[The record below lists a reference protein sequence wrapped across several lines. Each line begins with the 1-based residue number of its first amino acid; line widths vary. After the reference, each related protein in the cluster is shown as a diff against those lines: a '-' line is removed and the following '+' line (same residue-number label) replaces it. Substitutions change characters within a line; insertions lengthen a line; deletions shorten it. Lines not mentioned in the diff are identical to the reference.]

1 MAGPLVKRGAETLVK
16 PVTKAATKPLVK
28 RGAETLTELAREIVR
43 CADAK
48 NITIGA
54 AESCT
59 GGMVAAALTS
69 VPGSSEVFK
78 GAVVSYVNEVK
89 VALLDVKGET
99 LLKEGAVSE
108 KVALE
113 MARGARKALFVDYA
127 VSITG
132 VAGPGGGSARK
143 PVGTVWIAVVGNRE
157 ERAML
162 HRFVGTREQ
171 IRLAS
176 AETALQKLLLFI
188 QDTVR

>member
-1 MAGPLVKRGAETLVK
+1 MAKRGLDALEALAQELV
-16 PVTKAATKPLVK
+16 
-28 RGAETLTELAREIVR
+28 RLADE
-43 CADAK
+43 K

-69 VPGSSEVFK
+69 VPGASEVFK
-78 GAVVSYVNEVK
+78 GAVVSYTNEVK
-89 VALLDVKGET
+89 AALLGVRSET

-113 MARGARKALFVDYA
+113 MARGALKALYADYA

-143 PVGTVWIAVVGNRE
+143 PVGTVWIAVANKRE

-162 HRFVGTREQ
+162 HRFTGTREQ
-171 IRLAS
+171 VRLAS
-176 AETALQKLLLFI
+176 TEAALQKLSLFV

>member
-1 MAGPLVKRGAETLVK
+1 MAKRGLEASS
-16 PVTKAATKPLVK
+16 
-28 RGAETLTELAREIVR
+28 ELARELVR
-43 CADAK
+43 LADEK
-48 NITIGA
+48 NVTIGA

-59 GGMVAAALTS
+59 GGMVSAALTS

-78 GAVVSYVNEVK
+78 GAVVSYANEVK
-89 VALLDVKGET
+89 VALLGVRSET

-113 MARGARKALFVDYA
+113 MAHGARKSLYADYA

-132 VAGPGGGSARK
+132 LAGPGGGSARK

-162 HRFVGTREQ
+162 HRFTGTREQ
-171 IRLAS
+171 IRLAGTE
-176 AETALQKLLLFI
+176 AALQKLLLFI

>member
-1 MAGPLVKRGAETLVK
+1 MVRRGLESLASVAQEVVKL
-16 PVTKAATKPLVK
+16 
-28 RGAETLTELAREIVR
+28 
-43 CADAK
+43 ADAK
-48 NITIGA
+48 NVSIGA

-78 GAVVSYVNEVK
+78 GAIVSYANEVK
-89 VALLDVKGET
+89 AALLDVKSAT

-113 MARGARKALFVDYA
+113 MVRGARKALFVDYA

-143 PVGTVWIAVVGNRE
+143 PVGTVWIAVAGNRK

-162 HRFVGTREQ
+162 HRFTGTREQ

-176 AETALQKLLLFI
+176 TEAALRMLSLFI
-188 QDTVR
+188 QDKER

>member
-1 MAGPLVKRGAETLVK
+1 MAKRGLESLADLAQELVKL
-16 PVTKAATKPLVK
+16 
-28 RGAETLTELAREIVR
+28 
-43 CADAK
+43 ADAK
-48 NITIGA
+48 NITIGT

-59 GGMVAAALTS
+59 GGLVAAALTA

-78 GAVVSYVNEVK
+78 GAVVSYANEVK
-89 VALLDVKGET
+89 VALLNVKSET

-113 MARGARKALFVDYA
+113 MARGACKALFTDYA

-143 PVGTVWIAVVGNRE
+143 PIGTVWIAVVGNRE

-162 HRFVGTREQ
+162 HRFTGTREQ

-176 AETALQKLLLFI
+176 AETALQKLLLFV
-188 QDTVR
+188 QDRVR

>member
-1 MAGPLVKRGAETLVK
+1 MAKRGLEALE
-16 PVTKAATKPLVK
+16 A
-28 RGAETLTELAREIVR
+28 LARELVNL
-43 CADAK
+43 ADKK

-59 GGMVAAALTS
+59 GGMVAAALTA
-69 VPGSSEVFK
+69 VPGASEVFK
-78 GAVVSYVNEVK
+78 GAVVSYTNEVK
-89 VALLDVKGET
+89 VALLGVRSET

-108 KVALE
+108 QVALE
-113 MARGARKALFVDYA
+113 MARGARKSLYADYT

-143 PVGTVWIAVVGNRE
+143 PVGTVWIAVAGNRE

-162 HRFVGTREQ
+162 HRFAGTREQ
-171 IRLAS
+171 VRLAS
-176 AETALQKLLLFI
+176 TEAALQKLLLFI

>member
-1 MAGPLVKRGAETLVK
+1 MA
-16 PVTKAATKPLVK
+16 
-28 RGAETLTELAREIVR
+28 ELAQELVR
-43 CADAK
+43 LADAK
-48 NITIGA
+48 NITLGT

-59 GGMVAAALTS
+59 GGMVASALTS

-78 GAVVSYVNEVK
+78 GAIVSYANEVK
-89 VALLDVKGET
+89 VALLGVKSET

-113 MARGARKALFVDYA
+113 MVQGVRKALFVDYA

-143 PVGTVWIAVVGNRE
+143 PVGTVWIAVAGNKE

-162 HRFVGTREQ
+162 HRFTGTREQ

-176 AETALQKLLLFI
+176 AEAALQKLLLFI

>member
-1 MAGPLVKRGAETLVK
+1 MPKPLFKRGAE
-16 PVTKAATKPLVK
+16 ATS
-28 RGAETLTELAREIVR
+28 ELAQEIIKR
-43 CADAK
+43 ADAK
-48 NITIGA
+48 NITIGT

-69 VPGSSEVFK
+69 VPGASEVFT
-78 GAVVSYVNEVK
+78 GAVVSYTNEVK
-89 VALLDVKGET
+89 VALLDVKSET

-113 MARGARKALFVDYA
+113 MARGARKALCVDYA

-143 PVGTVWIAVVGNRE
+143 PVGTVWIAVVGGKE

-162 HRFVGTREQ
+162 HRFAGTREQ

-176 AETALQKLLLFI
+176 TEAALQKLLLFI

>member
-1 MAGPLVKRGAETLVK
+1 MAKRGLEAL
-16 PVTKAATKPLVK
+16 ADI
-28 RGAETLTELAREIVR
+28 AREIVEL
-43 CADAK
+43 ADAK
-48 NITIGA
+48 NISIGA

-78 GAVVSYVNEVK
+78 GAIVSYANEVK
-89 VALLDVKGET
+89 VALLDVKSET
-99 LLKEGAVSE
+99 LYKEGAVSE

-113 MARGARKALFVDYA
+113 MAQGARKALYVDYA

-143 PVGTVWIAVVGNRE
+143 PVGTVWIAVTNNRE

-162 HRFVGTREQ
+162 HRFTGTREQ
-171 IRLAS
+171 IRVAS
-176 AETALQKLLLFI
+176 TEAALQKLQLFI

>member
-1 MAGPLVKRGAETLVK
+1 MAKRGLEAL
-16 PVTKAATKPLVK
+16 ADI
-28 RGAETLTELAREIVR
+28 AREVVEL
-43 CADAK
+43 ADAK
-48 NITIGA
+48 NISIGT

-78 GAVVSYVNEVK
+78 GAVVSYANEVK
-89 VALLDVKGET
+89 VALLDVKSET
-99 LLKEGAVSE
+99 LYKEGAVSE

-143 PVGTVWIAVVGNRE
+143 PVGTVWIAVVGNKE

-162 HRFVGTREQ
+162 HRFTGTREQ
-171 IRLAS
+171 IRVAS
-176 AETALQKLLLFI
+176 TEAALQKLQLFI

>member
-1 MAGPLVKRGAETLVK
+1 MAKRGLEALE
-16 PVTKAATKPLVK
+16 A
-28 RGAETLTELAREIVR
+28 LARELVGL
-43 CADAK
+43 ADER

-59 GGMVAAALTS
+59 GGMVAAALTA
-69 VPGSSEVFK
+69 VPGASEVFK
-78 GAVVSYVNEVK
+78 GAIVSYANEVK
-89 VALLDVKGET
+89 VALLDVRSET
-99 LLKEGAVSE
+99 LFKEGAVSE

-113 MARGARKALFVDYA
+113 MARGACRSLYADYA

-143 PVGTVWIAVVGNRE
+143 PVGTVWIAVVGGRE

-162 HRFVGTREQ
+162 HRFAGTREQ

-176 AETALQKLLLFI
+176 TEAALQKLLLFI

>member
-1 MAGPLVKRGAETLVK
+1 VNAVVKRGLEA
-16 PVTKAATKPLVK
+16 
-28 RGAETLTELAREIVR
+28 LADIAQEIVR
-43 CADAK
+43 LADAK
-48 NITIGA
+48 NISIGT

-78 GAVVSYVNEVK
+78 GAIVSYANEVK
-89 VALLDVKGET
+89 VALLDVKSET
-99 LLKEGAVSE
+99 LYKEGAVSE

-113 MARGARKALFVDYA
+113 MARGARKALFADYA

-143 PVGTVWIAVVGNRE
+143 PVGTVWIAVVGNKE

-162 HRFVGTREQ
+162 HRFTGTREQ
-171 IRLAS
+171 IRVAS
-176 AETALQKLLLFI
+176 TEAALQKLQLFI

>member
-1 MAGPLVKRGAETLVK
+1 MAKPLAKRGFEA
-16 PVTKAATKPLVK
+16 
-28 RGAETLTELAREIVR
+28 LTDLAREVVKF
-43 CADAK
+43 ADAK
-48 NITIGA
+48 NIAIGT

-78 GAVVSYVNEVK
+78 GAVVSYANEVK
-89 VALLDVKGET
+89 AAVLGVKSET

-113 MARGARKALFVDYA
+113 MAQGARKVLFADYA

-143 PVGTVWIAVVGNRE
+143 PVGTVWIAVVSNKE

-162 HRFVGTREQ
+162 HRFAGTREQ

-176 AETALQKLLLFI
+176 AEAALQKLLLFI